1 MSRRVALA
9 VALALLLLAGLALA
23 GRWEAQRAAARQNAE
38 MRDVYEA
45 AGGAIDAESL
55 SGYREAELDCLFYE
69 AGPDPYALQL
79 CFDEEG
85 RLVETV
91 DRRGGAV
98 QYVSLVPAD
107 AETRVDPAELDRLFR
122 RLEKLSR

>member
-1 MSRRVALA
+1 
-9 VALALLLLAGLALA
+9 
-23 GRWEAQRAAARQNAE
+23 
-38 MRDVYEA
+38 MRNVYEA
-45 AGGAIDAESL
+45 AGGAIAANSL

-69 AGPDPYALQL
+69 SGRHPFALQL

-98 QYVSLVPAD
+98 QYVSLAPAD
-107 AETRVDPAELDRLFR
+107 AETRVDPADLDRLLR
-122 RLEKLSR
+122 SLETRSRAASR